1 MKFHHFL
8 TSLQLSNMMEETGFN
23 PETYTHVLPE
33 GQEDF
38 EDFTEADLQ
47 QNPELGYTDEQVEA
61 EVEKMTEEEKSLYS
75 QIKDFTDT
83 FYRQHGY
90 IIPLSDIVRLY
101 MTGRYPE
108 IPTNTAEEQEQL
120 REELLREVR
129 RREAVEADVMEV
141 PPWKIRR
148 VQKELVPQKIIN
160 ITGEDD
166 PDKPTV
172 ITILPGKNPYDQID
186 AEEDAHEYLVG
197 DETKSEIHPDDDA
210 ADDLSVITLD
220 SYKDLDSEKV
230 REIWKGMAE
239 VKEKER
245 DYYNQLA
252 GMVDEMTPN
261 DIYVTVQVTPQPG
274 TTLPQCAEDLLEELG
289 NEETFRRILAVG
301 YMAWEKFEKNRTK
314 KAEVPYKPSTIR
326 EVAKKFLTSTSRI
339 KDIQRGEAITREQM
353 RMNKMLKAEKKEEG
367 AKRELQE
374 PQSKKAPPKKKAKK
388 SHTTATVSVPPPA
401 AE

>member
-1 MKFHHFL
+1 M
-8 TSLQLSNMMEETGFN
+8 
-23 PETYTHVLPE
+23 
-33 GQEDF
+33 
-38 EDFTEADLQ
+38 
-47 QNPELGYTDEQVEA
+47 GYTDEQVEA

-90 IIPLSDIVRLY
+90 IIPLGDIVRLY

-108 IPTNTAEEQEQL
+108 IPTSTAEEQDRL
-120 REELLREVR
+120 REELLRESQKTGSSGGSKC
-129 RREAVEADVMEV
+129 DGSTSS
-141 PPWKIRR
+141 KIRR
-148 VQKELVPQKIIN
+148 VQKELVPQKIID

-166 PDKPTV
+166 PDKLTV
-172 ITILPGKNPYDQID
+172 ITILPGKDPYDQID
-186 AEEDAHEYLVG
+186 AEEDALEYMVG

-261 DIYVTVQVTPQPG
+261 DIYATVQVTPRPG
-274 TTLPQCAEDLLEELG
+274 TTLPQCAEDLWRSWG
-289 NEETFRRILAVG
+289 
-301 YMAWEKFEKNRTK
+301 
-314 KAEVPYKPSTIR
+314 
-326 EVAKKFLTSTSRI
+326 AKKPF
-339 KDIQRGEAITREQM
+339 GEY
-353 RMNKMLKAEKKEEG
+353 
-367 AKRELQE
+367 
-374 PQSKKAPPKKKAKK
+374 
-388 SHTTATVSVPPPA
+388 
-401 AE
+401 

>member
-1 MKFHHFL
+1 M
-8 TSLQLSNMMEETGFN
+8 
-23 PETYTHVLPE
+23 
-33 GQEDF
+33 
-38 EDFTEADLQ
+38 
-47 QNPELGYTDEQVEA
+47 
-61 EVEKMTEEEKSLYS
+61 
-75 QIKDFTDT
+75 
-83 FYRQHGY
+83 
-90 IIPLSDIVRLY
+90 
-101 MTGRYPE
+101 
-108 IPTNTAEEQEQL
+108 
-120 REELLREVR
+120 
-129 RREAVEADVMEV
+129 
-141 PPWKIRR
+141 
-148 VQKELVPQKIIN
+148 PQKIID

-186 AEEDAHEYLVG
+186 AEEDAHEYMVG
-197 DETKSEIHPDDDA
+197 DETKSEIHPDDDV

-230 REIWKGMAE
+230 KEIWKGMAE

-261 DIYVTVQVTPQPG
+261 DIYATVQVTPRPG

-301 YMAWEKFEKNRTK
+301 YMAWEKYEKNRTK

-326 EVAKKFLTSTSRI
+326 EVAKKFLTTTSRI
-339 KDIQRGEAITREQM
+339 KDIQRGEAITREQV
-353 RMNKMLKAEKKEEG
+353 RMNKMLKAEKKEEE
-367 AKRELQE
+367 AKRKLQELQ
-374 PQSKKAPPKKKAKK
+374 SKETPPRKKTKK
-388 SHTTATVSVPPPA
+388 SSPTATVSTPSPA

>member
-1 MKFHHFL
+1 M
-8 TSLQLSNMMEETGFN
+8 
-23 PETYTHVLPE
+23 
-33 GQEDF
+33 
-38 EDFTEADLQ
+38 
-47 QNPELGYTDEQVEA
+47 
-61 EVEKMTEEEKSLYS
+61 
-75 QIKDFTDT
+75 
-83 FYRQHGY
+83 
-90 IIPLSDIVRLY
+90 
-101 MTGRYPE
+101 
-108 IPTNTAEEQEQL
+108 
-120 REELLREVR
+120 
-129 RREAVEADVMEV
+129 
-141 PPWKIRR
+141 
-148 VQKELVPQKIIN
+148 PQKIID

-172 ITILPGKNPYDQID
+172 ITILPGKDPYDQID
-186 AEEDAHEYLVG
+186 AEEDTLEYMVG

-252 GMVDEMTPN
+252 GMVDEMTLN
-261 DIYVTVQVTPQPG
+261 DIYATVQVTPRLG

-326 EVAKKFLTSTSRI
+326 DVAKRFLTTTSRI
-339 KDIQRGEAITREQM
+339 RDIQRGEAMTREQT
-353 RMNKMLKAEKKEEG
+353 RLNKMIKAEKKEE
-367 AKRELQE
+367 KKKLQKDQ
-374 PQSKKAPPKKKAKK
+374 PKKAPPKRKGKK
-388 SHTTATVSVPPPA
+388 SSPTTTVSTPPPA

>member
-1 MKFHHFL
+1 M
-8 TSLQLSNMMEETGFN
+8 
-23 PETYTHVLPE
+23 
-33 GQEDF
+33 
-38 EDFTEADLQ
+38 
-47 QNPELGYTDEQVEA
+47 
-61 EVEKMTEEEKSLYS
+61 
-75 QIKDFTDT
+75 
-83 FYRQHGY
+83 
-90 IIPLSDIVRLY
+90 
-101 MTGRYPE
+101 
-108 IPTNTAEEQEQL
+108 
-120 REELLREVR
+120 
-129 RREAVEADVMEV
+129 
-141 PPWKIRR
+141 
-148 VQKELVPQKIIN
+148 PQKIID

-186 AEEDAHEYLVG
+186 AEEDAHEYMVG

-261 DIYVTVQVTPQPG
+261 NIYATVQVTPRPG

-301 YMAWEKFEKNRTK
+301 YIAWEKFEKNRTK
-314 KAEVPYKPSTIR
+314 KSRSSLTNQAPSVR
-326 EVAKKFLTSTSRI
+326 WRKRFLTTTSRI
-339 KDIQRGEAITREQM
+339 RDIQRGEAMTHEQTGL
-353 RMNKMLKAEKKEEG
+353 NKMIKAEKKEEK
-367 AKRELQE
+367 AKEKVQ
-374 PQSKKAPPKKKAKK
+374 PKKAPPKKKGKK
-388 SHTTATVSVPPPA
+388 SPPTATVSTPPPA

>member
-1 MKFHHFL
+1 ML
-8 TSLQLSNMMEETGFN
+8 EETGFN
-23 PETYTHVLPE
+23 PETYSHVLPE

-47 QNPELGYTDEQVEA
+47 QNSKLGYTDEQVEA
-61 EVEKMTEEEKSLYS
+61 EVEKMTEEERSLYS

-83 FYRQHGY
+83 FYCQHGY
-90 IIPLSDIVRLY
+90 IIPLGDIVCLY
-101 MTGRYPE
+101 MTGQYLE
-108 IPTNTAEEQEQL
+108 IPTSTAEEQEQL

-129 RREAVEADVMEV
+129 KREAAEEANVTEV
-141 PPWKIRR
+141 PPRKIRW
-148 VQKELVPQKIIN
+148 VQKELVPQKIID

-166 PDKPTV
+166 PDKPTI

-186 AEEDAHEYLVG
+186 TEEDAHEYMVG

-210 ADDLSVITLD
+210 VDDLSVITLD

-239 VKEKER
+239 VKENER

-252 GMVDEMTPN
+252 DMVDEMTPN
-261 DIYVTVQVTPQPG
+261 DIYATVQVMPRPG

-301 YMAWEKFEKNRTK
+301 TWPGRSLKRTGPKRQKFHTN
-314 KAEVPYKPSTIR
+314 P
-326 EVAKKFLTSTSRI
+326 
-339 KDIQRGEAITREQM
+339 
-353 RMNKMLKAEKKEEG
+353 
-367 AKRELQE
+367 
-374 PQSKKAPPKKKAKK
+374 APFVK
-388 SHTTATVSVPPPA
+388 
-401 AE
+401 

>member
-1 MKFHHFL
+1 M
-8 TSLQLSNMMEETGFN
+8 SEETGFN

-47 QNPELGYTDEQVEA
+47 RNPELGYSDEQVEA
-61 EVEKMTEEEKSLYS
+61 EVKKMSEEEKSLYF
-75 QIKDFTDT
+75 QIKNFTDT

-90 IIPLSDIVRLY
+90 IIPLGDIVRLY

-108 IPTNTAEEQEQL
+108 IPTNTAEEQDRL

-129 RREAVEADVMEV
+129 KREAAEEANALEV
-141 PPWKIRR
+141 PPQKIRR
-148 VQKELVPQKIIN
+148 VQTELLPQKIID

-186 AEEDAHEYLVG
+186 AEEDAHEYMVG
-197 DETKSEIHPDDDA
+197 DETKSEIHPDDDE

-220 SYKDLDSEKV
+220 SCKNLDSEKV
-230 REIWKGMAE
+230 RKIWKGMAE

-252 GMVDEMTPN
+252 EMVDEMTPN
-261 DIYVTVQVTPQPG
+261 DIYAMVQTTPRPG

-314 KAEVPYKPSTIR
+314 KAEVPYKPSTIC
-326 EVAKKFLTSTSRI
+326 EVAKKFLTTTSHIR
-339 KDIQRGEAITREQM
+339 DIQRGEAMTREQT
-353 RMNKMLKAEKKEEG
+353 RLNKMIKAEKKEEK
-367 AKRELQE
+367 KRVQE
-374 PQSKKAPPKKKAKK
+374 DQPKKAPPKKKGKK
-388 SHTTATVSVPPPA
+388 TPPAATVSTPPPA

>member
-1 MKFHHFL
+1 
-8 TSLQLSNMMEETGFN
+8 
-23 PETYTHVLPE
+23 
-33 GQEDF
+33 
-38 EDFTEADLQ
+38 
-47 QNPELGYTDEQVEA
+47 
-61 EVEKMTEEEKSLYS
+61 
-75 QIKDFTDT
+75 
-83 FYRQHGY
+83 
-90 IIPLSDIVRLY
+90 
-101 MTGRYPE
+101 
-108 IPTNTAEEQEQL
+108 
-120 REELLREVR
+120 
-129 RREAVEADVMEV
+129 MEV
-141 PPWKIRR
+141 PPRKIRR
-148 VQKELVPQKIIN
+148 VQKELVPQKIID

-186 AEEDAHEYLVG
+186 AEEDAHEYMVG

-252 GMVDEMTPN
+252 DMVDEMTPN
-261 DIYVTVQVTPQPG
+261 DIYATVQVMPRPG

-326 EVAKKFLTSTSRI
+326 EVAKKFLTTTSRI
-339 KDIQRGEAITREQM
+339 KDIQRGEAIT
-353 RMNKMLKAEKKEEG
+353 
-367 AKRELQE
+367 
-374 PQSKKAPPKKKAKK
+374 
-388 SHTTATVSVPPPA
+388 
-401 AE
+401 

>member
-1 MKFHHFL
+1 M
-8 TSLQLSNMMEETGFN
+8 
-23 PETYTHVLPE
+23 
-33 GQEDF
+33 
-38 EDFTEADLQ
+38 
-47 QNPELGYTDEQVEA
+47 
-61 EVEKMTEEEKSLYS
+61 
-75 QIKDFTDT
+75 
-83 FYRQHGY
+83 
-90 IIPLSDIVRLY
+90 
-101 MTGRYPE
+101 
-108 IPTNTAEEQEQL
+108 
-120 REELLREVR
+120 
-129 RREAVEADVMEV
+129 
-141 PPWKIRR
+141 
-148 VQKELVPQKIIN
+148 PQKIID
-160 ITGEDD
+160 ITGKDD

-186 AEEDAHEYLVG
+186 AEEDAHEYMVG

-261 DIYVTVQVTPQPG
+261 DIYATVQVTPRPG

-314 KAEVPYKPSTIR
+314 RAEVPYKPSTIR
-326 EVAKKFLTSTSRI
+326 EVAKKFLTTTSCI
-339 KDIQRGEAITREQM
+339 KDIQRGEAITREQV
-353 RMNKMLKAEKKEEG
+353 RMNRMLKAEKKEE
-367 AKRELQE
+367 KTKEKVQ
-374 PQSKKAPPKKKAKK
+374 PKKAPPKKKGKK
-388 SHTTATVSVPPPA
+388 SPPTTTVSTPPPA

>member
-1 MKFHHFL
+1 
-8 TSLQLSNMMEETGFN
+8 
-23 PETYTHVLPE
+23 
-33 GQEDF
+33 
-38 EDFTEADLQ
+38 
-47 QNPELGYTDEQVEA
+47 
-61 EVEKMTEEEKSLYS
+61 
-75 QIKDFTDT
+75 
-83 FYRQHGY
+83 
-90 IIPLSDIVRLY
+90 

-108 IPTNTAEEQEQL
+108 IPTSTAEEQDQL
-120 REELLREVR
+120 REELLHEVR
-129 RREAVEADVMEV
+129 KWEAAEEADVMEV
-141 PPWKIRR
+141 PPRKIRR
-148 VQKELVPQKIIN
+148 VQKELVPQKIID

-186 AEEDAHEYLVG
+186 AEEDAHEYMVG

-261 DIYVTVQVTPQPG
+261 DIYATVQVTPRLG

-314 KAEVPYKPSTIR
+314 RAEVPYKPSTIR
-326 EVAKKFLTSTSRI
+326 EVAKKFLTTTSRI
-339 KDIQRGEAITREQM
+339 KDIQRGEAITREQV
-353 RMNKMLKAEKKEEG
+353 RMNKMIKAEKKEEK
-367 AKRELQE
+367 AKEKVQ
-374 PQSKKAPPKKKAKK
+374 PKKAPPKKKGKK
-388 SHTTATVSVPPPA
+388 SPPTATVSTPPPA